1 MKERIYL
8 LVTPSQKDKL
18 KEASQ
23 QLGIPV
29 NKIIRYLITQFIET
43 YEGAKED

>member
-8 LVTPSQKDKL
+8 VVTPTQKDKL

-29 NKIIRYLITQFIET
+29 NKIIRYLINQFIET
-43 YEGAKED
+43 YEGTKD